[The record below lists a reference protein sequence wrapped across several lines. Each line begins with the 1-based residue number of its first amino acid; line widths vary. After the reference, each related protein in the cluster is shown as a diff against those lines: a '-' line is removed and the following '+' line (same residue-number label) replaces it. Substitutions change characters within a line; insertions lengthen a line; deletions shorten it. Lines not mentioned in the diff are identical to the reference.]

1 MRIWIRFAQ
10 FYCVSVKPPV
20 PRWFCLYGGVVRF
33 PLAFFSFGGVFYVC
47 FGWLLRFSLVA
58 VGVFAARFVVRVG
71 GCVFGFVVWF
81 RSRFVCA
88 AFGGFGFGGFRFGR
102 GLRFGGFRFFALS
115 VRARAVVVCFSL
127 LRRFR
132 FGFLGFGCFRGRF
145 GRCGCLGFA
154 ARVVGFVGL
163 RRFRRLVIGLSFRA
177 FFIARFAFLSCYF
190 SYV

>member
-1 MRIWIRFAQ
+1 
-10 FYCVSVKPPV
+10 
-20 PRWFCLYGGVVRF
+20 
-33 PLAFFSFGGVFYVC
+33 VF
-47 FGWLLRFSLVA
+47 
-58 VGVFAARFVVRVG
+58 VG

-88 AFGGFGFGGFRFGR
+88 SVGGFGFGGFGFGR

-115 VRARAVVVCFSL
+115 VRARAVFGCFSL

-145 GRCGCLGFA
+145 GRSGCGFSLRRFGRCSCLGFA

-177 FFIARFAFLSCYF
+177 FFVARFAFLSCYF